1 MRFSKP
7 TIQSVKALEILDSRG
22 NPTLRVS
29 VTLANGVVGSVSV
42 PSGASTGVHEAL
54 ELRDGDPKRYGC
66 KGVRQAVEHVN
77 QVIALKLLKQDP
89 TNQRSIDE
97 ILLHLDGTKNKSKLG
112 ANALVGVSLAVA
124 RAAAAAAGLPLY
136 RYLRQAFKLPHQ
148 TWRLPIP
155 TINILNGGAHADWS
169 LDIQEFM
176 IIPLQNTMAERVPC
190 GAEIFQALGAILIK
204 QGYSALKGD
213 EGGYA
218 PKLKGNEAAFTVIL
232 AAIKQAGYV
241 AGTQVKLAIDAA
253 ASEFYS
259 SRTKRYELKADNQS
273 LSADELISLEKKWV
287 SQYPLTF
294 IEDGLDQADWDNWQQ
309 LTKQLGRRVTLV
321 GDDLFATSA
330 DRLKEGIDLHI
341 ANAILIKPNQVGT
354 LSETMDA
361 VALAQKHGYKI
372 VVSHRSGETADTT
385 IADLAVAVNAEF
397 IKTGSLSR
405 SERVEKYNR
414 LLEIEQEIGD

>member
-1 MRFSKP
+1 MNIRRFN
-7 TIQSVKALEILDSRG
+7 QF
-22 NPTLRVS
+22 
-29 VTLANGVVGSVSV
+29 
-42 PSGASTGVHEAL
+42 STQG
-54 ELRDGDPKRYGC
+54 Y
-66 KGVRQAVEHVN
+66 
-77 QVIALKLLKQDP
+77 
-89 TNQRSIDE
+89 
-97 ILLHLDGTKNKSKLG
+97 
-112 ANALVGVSLAVA
+112 
-124 RAAAAAAGLPLY
+124 
-136 RYLRQAFKLPHQ
+136 
-148 TWRLPIP
+148 
-155 TINILNGGAHADWS
+155 GGAHADWS

-176 IIPLQNTMAERVPC
+176 IVPLQKTMAERVRC
-190 GAEIFQALGAILIK
+190 GAEIFQTLGAILIK

-253 ASEFYS
+253 ASEFYH
-259 SRTKRYELKADNQS
+259 SRTKRYKLKADNQS
-273 LSADELISLEKKWV
+273 LSADELISLEKQWV

-294 IEDGLDQADWDNWQQ
+294 IEDGLDQDDWDNWQQ

-330 DRLKEGIDLHI
+330 DRLKEGIDLRI

-361 VALAQKHGYKI
+361 IQLAQAHGYK
-372 VVSHRSGETADTT
+372 VAVSHRSGETADTT

-414 LLEIEQEIGD
+414 LLEIEQEIDD